1 MSRELRVPFPSQQLA
16 LVAYGSLFPDPEPKK
31 EIVKKLHVEGT
42 ELVVLAAVPQLPDFV
57 LTERLGSGTYA
68 TVFKA
73 YSRSKRRQVVAIK
86 CIQKSNLNKA
96 ATDNLLT
103 EIEIL
108 KNVRHPHIVE
118 LKDFQ
123 WDRDNI
129 YLIMEYCSG
138 GDLSRFIHS
147 KRTLP
152 EYLAKRFGQQL
163 AMALQFLRSKNIS
176 HMDLKPQNILLSS
189 RDNPVLKLADFGF
202 AQYMGDEARMTSLRG
217 SPLYMAP
224 EMFCNTKYDARV
236 DLWSLG
242 VILYEALFGRAPFYS
257 RSYAELEVKIRDTK
271 PIEIPQGIQISGK
284 CRDLLLG
291 LLQRDPNQRITFEEF
306 FNHPFIDLEH
316 VPSHDS
322 LDKAVSIVT
331 EAVSY
336 DEEGN
341 HAEAVKKYCDAL
353 EYFVPAVHYETDES
367 KKDVLRK
374 RVMEYMA
381 RAEELKSMIKPAE
394 EPTNE
399 EEDEQEATP
408 KEAETLW
415 EMAGSCTRLHQALKR
430 AAIAE
435 LRAEHELYDSAL
447 EEYKHALEELLS
459 LLEAEPKGRRRDLLH
474 MEVEKLLNHAQ
485 AVKDYK
491 NMMKRDAQKLSD
503 SGERYNDSRD
513 DMNRCVVQ

>member
-1 MSRELRVPFPSQQLA
+1 MSRPGTARP
-16 LVAYGSLFPDPEPKK
+16 GSARL
-31 EIVKKLHVEGT
+31 GSAR
-42 ELVVLAAVPQLPDFV
+42 LAAVPQLPDFV

-73 YSRSKRRQVVAIK
+73 YSKSKRRQVVAIK

-123 WDRDNI
+123 WDRNNI

-257 RSYAELEVKIRDTK
+257 RSYAELEVKIRDTR
-271 PIEIPQGIQISGK
+271 PVEIPQGIQISGK

-322 LDKAVSIVT
+322 LDKAVAIVT
-331 EAVSY
+331 EAVKY
-336 DEEGN
+336 DEEGS

-381 RAEELKSMIKPAE
+381 RAEELKSMIKPPDEE

-399 EEDEQEATP
+399 DGEDDEREATP

-491 NMMKRDAQKLSD
+491 NMMKRDAPRLSD